1 MPRKRIVLYADD
13 DIDDKMWISEA
24 CKTVNESLELH
35 FVENGRQVL
44 QYLHTNDLP
53 SLIVLDLNMPDL
65 DGRQT
70 LKAIKNHVEY
80 QHLPVAIVTTSS
92 SRLDREVC
100 IRLGAALFLTK
111 PDTYSEW
118 QLIVRRLEPLLTT
131 PINF

>member
-80 QHLPVAIVTTSS
+80 QHLPVAVVTTSS

-118 QLIVRRLEPLLTT
+118 QHIVRRLEPLLTS

>member
-118 QLIVRRLEPLLTT
+118 QQIVRRLEPRLTT

>member
-24 CKTVNESLELH
+24 CKTVNESLDLH

-118 QLIVRRLEPLLTT
+118 QQIVRRLEPLLTT

>member
-44 QYLHTNDLP
+44 QYLHTNGLP

-118 QLIVRRLEPLLTT
+118 QQIVRRLEPLLTT

>member
-44 QYLHTNDLP
+44 QYLHTKEHH

-118 QLIVRRLEPLLTT
+118 QQIVRRLEPLLTT

>member
-44 QYLHTNDLP
+44 QYLHTTDRP

-118 QLIVRRLEPLLTT
+118 QQIVRRLEPLLTT

>member
-24 CKTVNESLELH
+24 CKTVNELLELH

-44 QYLHTNDLP
+44 QYLHSNELP

-80 QHLPVAIVTTSS
+80 QHLPVAVVTTSS

-118 QLIVRRLEPLLTT
+118 QQIVRRLELLLTT